1 VSRRSA
7 YALGVAFVLVGAMS
21 LVSLVVPL
29 GRFDRIGVGL
39 LGVLLG
45 VATLLTARGMPSK

>member
-1 VSRRSA
+1 M
-7 YALGVAFVLVGAMS
+7 YALGVAFVLVGTMS

-45 VATLLTARGMPSK
+45 VATLLTARGMSNK